1 MSKQTE
7 ILKVALEALKR
18 VKDDFQWTWDN
29 MGKPHTSDHFNRPA
43 NGIKEIED
51 TIANL
56 ESALSDDGW
65 VSVEKENIE
74 MKKLLNEM
82 LQMKVCWKKNST
94 KNMWNRALAFIK
106 DFKQTS
112 KI

>member
-1 MSKQTE
+1 MSKTE
-7 ILKVALEALKR
+7 SLKEALEALRLCLKCL
-18 VKDDFQWTWDN
+18 KNDYTN
-29 MGKPHTSDHFNRPA
+29 K
-43 NGIKEIED
+43 GIKARCEAESAI
-51 TIANL
+51 TNL

-106 DFKQTS
+106 DFKQIFEDYVRA
-112 KI
+112 KRVMFENM